1 MARRLGFALF
11 ALLLISNVALAQT
24 GGQLWVR
31 SYEDRNANGVRDTGE
46 PLLTRGVSVDLMN
59 ADGIIIASALL
70 ESSPN
75 AAQGLVGFQ
84 MLPAGEYSV
93 VVTSADYEAT
103 NGNQFT
109 TTVSDAGVPPVLEF
123 GAAAVE
129 IPATTDAAATGDQ
142 NKPLIAIGAALAV
155 VLLMALIGFIIYALF
170 FRPRLKQAQ
179 QLDRRTT
186 TGSMRPVAT
195 GEYAA
200 PRGTGQFPRPTGT
213 GEFGRPAGPHPR
225 TCTGEFNRPTGT
237 GQYPRPSGT
246 GTGEFGRPASP
257 PPAQRPVVDEYDF
270 PFEPEDT
277 PRP

>member
-1 MARRLGFALF
+1 MARRLGFVLLS
-11 ALLLISNVALAQT
+11 LLLISNVALAQT

-70 ESSPN
+70 DSSPN

-93 VVTSADYEAT
+93 MVTSADYEAT

-129 IPATTDAAATGDQ
+129 IPAMTEAAAAADET
-142 NKPLIAIGAALAV
+142 KPLIAAGAALAV
-155 VLLMALIGFIIYALF
+155 VLLMAVVGLLIYSFF

-195 GEYAA
+195 GTGEYAV

-213 GEFGRPAGPHPR
+213 GEFGRPTG
-225 TCTGEFNRPTGT
+225 TGEQRRTTGT
-237 GQYPRPSGT
+237 GQFS
-246 GTGEFGRPASP
+246 RPAAP
-257 PPAQRPVVDEYDF
+257 PPARKPLVDEYDF
-270 PFEPEDT
+270 PIDPEDT

>member
-1 MARRLGFALF
+1 MARRLGF
-11 ALLLISNVALAQT
+11 LLLSLLMISNVALAQT

-31 SYEDRNANGVRDTGE
+31 SYEDRNANGARDTGE

-70 ESSPN
+70 DNSPT
-75 AAQGLVGFQ
+75 AAQGYVGFQ

-109 TTVSDAGVPPVLEF
+109 ATVSDVGMPTVLEF

-129 IPATTDAAATGDQ
+129 IPAMTEAAAAADQ
-142 NKPLIAIGAALAV
+142 TKPLIATGAALAV
-155 VLLMALIGFIIYALF
+155 VLVMAVVGLLIYSFV

-186 TGSMRPVAT
+186 TGSMRPVA
-195 GEYAA
+195 A
-200 PRGTGQFPRPTGT
+200 GTGQFPRSGST
-213 GEFGRPAGPHPR
+213 GEFGRPTG
-225 TCTGEFNRPTGT
+225 TGEHQRPTGT
-237 GQYPRPSGT
+237 GQFS
-246 GTGEFGRPASP
+246 RPATP
-257 PPAQRPVVDEYDF
+257 PPARKPAVDEYDF
-270 PFEPEDT
+270 PFDPEDT

>member
-213 GEFGRPAGPHPR
+213 GEFGRPGTGPQPRAG
-225 TCTGEFNRPTGT
+225 TGEFGRPTGPQT
-237 GQYPRPSGT
+237 RT

-270 PFEPEDT
+270 PFDPEDT